1 MLLNDEGEVVRQDK
15 GHKLSLH
22 AKFALKVAKEVAI
35 VDVEQLPVLGHHDVV
50 RVAVSNPQHIGSHT
64 VASTRIAEVVASS
77 GPSARSRARK
87 RGHRKETH
95 THRHLPV
102 DSLCDTHD
110 GWFI

>member
-35 VDVEQLPVLGHHDVV
+35 VDVEQLPILGHHDVV
-50 RVAVSNPQHIGSHT
+50 RVAVSDPQHIGSHT

-87 RGHRKETH
+87 ETR
-95 THRHLPV
+95 THRHLTV
-102 DSLCDTHD
+102 DSLCDTHG